1 MVGGARRDTAS
12 DCHIESLGYEI
23 QEVSWGVDAEEPTAL
38 RSARVT
44 IFFFGSHRLVSL
56 VKSPSFPPLFFL
68 LFQLKELLNWPL
80 NAHPGV
86 ATS

>member
-1 MVGGARRDTAS
+1 VMVGGARRDTAS

-44 IFFFGSHRLVSL
+44 LFFLEAIVSFRSSNRQ
-56 VKSPSFPPLFFL
+56 VSPLFF
-68 LFQLKELLNWPL
+68 FCYSN
-80 NAHPGV
+80 
-86 ATS
+86 